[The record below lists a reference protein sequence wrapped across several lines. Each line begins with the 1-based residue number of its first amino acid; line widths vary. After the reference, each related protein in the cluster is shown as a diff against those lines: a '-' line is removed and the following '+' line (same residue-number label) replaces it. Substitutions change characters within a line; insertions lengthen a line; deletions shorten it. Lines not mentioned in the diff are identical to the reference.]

1 MSCSSLPLLE
11 HYLIHLARAN
21 KRLPFQHQES
31 KVYPWWRPEST
42 RGSSLIPAVQDKAM
56 ASKLASPAAA
66 AMTALPQFSGLKVQQ
81 PSMVMLPQLKQQRGR
96 GALGARCDF
105 IGSPTNFIMV
115 TSTSL
120 MLFAGRFGLAPSAN
134 RKATAGLKLE
144 VRDSGLQTGDPAGFT
159 LADTLACGVVGH
171 IIGVGV
177 VLGLKNLGAI

>member
-1 MSCSSLPLLE
+1 
-11 HYLIHLARAN
+11 
-21 KRLPFQHQES
+21 
-31 KVYPWWRPEST
+31 
-42 RGSSLIPAVQDKAM
+42 M
-56 ASKLASPAAA
+56 AAKLASPTAV
-66 AMTALPQFSGLKVQQ
+66 MTSLPQFSGLRSK
-81 PSMVMLPQLKQQRGR
+81 PSSARVESLATVLPIKRKGN

-105 IGSPTNFIMV
+105 IGTPTNLIMV

-144 VRDSGLQTGDPAGFT
+144 IRDSGLQTGDPAGFT

-177 VLGLKNLGAI
+177 VLGLKNIGAI

>member
-1 MSCSSLPLLE
+1 MPHQLNLLVVVAGICKTTVFEWFGGQKKSEKWMGWKSMLRLLSPSC
-11 HYLIHLARAN
+11 IQA
-21 KRLPFQHQES
+21 
-31 KVYPWWRPEST
+31 
-42 RGSSLIPAVQDKAM
+42 AVQPMRRKG
-56 ASKLASPAAA
+56 K
-66 AMTALPQFSGLKVQQ
+66 
-81 PSMVMLPQLKQQRGR
+81 

-105 IGSPTNFIMV
+105 IGSPTNLVTISSKAIADWFLFYVKRWVLIRVFYSFYVRVGKQIMV

-159 LADTLACGVVGH
+159 LADTLACGTVGH

-177 VLGLKNLGAI
+177 VLGLKNIGVL